1 MCYNRYNLQNREISL
16 SDDKKLQNW
25 QLKPFYILKKGD
37 LVRVKDFETNMAGQI
52 GLIVSK
58 EDYNTACMV
67 LFSNGMKKKM
77 MKFCLERV
85 EEDQ

>member
-1 MCYNRYNLQNREISL
+1 MQVTG
-16 SDDKKLQNW
+16 DDKLKGYT
-25 QLKPFYILKKGD
+25 LKPFYRLKAGD

-67 LFSNGMKKKM
+67 LFPSGVKRKM

-85 EEDQ
+85 ETDDE